1 MGTRS
6 KTHAFRKSRPPKDPA
21 NEHNRTL
28 AFAAAFVFITFA
40 MVVLVFWVVSWWR
53 GLG

>member
-6 KTHAFRKSRPPKDPA
+6 KTHAFRKSRVLIDRVH
-21 NEHNRTL
+21 ERNRTL
-28 AFAAAFVFITFA
+28 GLSVGFASITILVSA
-40 MVVLVFWVVSWWR
+40 LVVWVVSWWR